1 MERLE
6 YREKGVNSQLLIQC
20 GALMNRPLKTAENV
34 GSVLPILGEALEA
47 AKIGLF
53 VKAEPDSI
61 LQLYEWNRENG
72 FSSFGSSNV
81 FLSGKMAEAWCS
93 MTGSL
98 LYDEKDIRQIEKHA
112 MEECGIVLKHTAKSI
127 LSLPLE
133 WNGSVRGFI
142 GIEDPSS
149 EKVSRLAA
157 FLISIPYI
165 LLEPVVRER
174 EEIRLKRALAK
185 LSDQKLVYE
194 LTAENAKL
202 IVFESD
208 LVKNITVA
216 VDAPYTRR
224 FMRDAGFPKLMQD
237 PVSFLASHTDEEGKK
252 EFENI
257 LSQVMG
263 GKKDA
268 GCTFRFFL
276 HAGDEPLFIKAK
288 LYGACNR
295 AGQVVKVYSLF
306 QDISDYVRSEE
317 LLKAESERAIE
328 LKRRE
333 DELSAMKNRELEL
346 LQKHKIAIDS
356 LEFILWEMDLYAE
369 SMIPMPSPFFEKCR
383 KLYNIPAD
391 DAAIPDYLYHMLDTE
406 DQLRVKKMFTSLR
419 QGRRYTMDV
428 RLATEKGGVVRT
440 FRLAATPSKS
450 EAGDWDSA
458 VATTYDV
465 TDQLV
470 KSSGYEQ
477 ELAYFTLSR
486 DDSIMMATR
495 VNLTMNSFIDCYP
508 ALPPETKGLSYD
520 AIVARGKGLE
530 GYLKDGRPSS
540 EVVSRSFL
548 LNEWANGRTKNSYV
562 IRYTGQG
569 AIKWCRADMR
579 LMENPGTKDVECF
592 FYLTDVTRGELMT
605 RLLERLG
612 DVVYEFIGIMNPADN
627 TIGFI
632 GHSDYDDLQYI
643 DYDAFITRE
652 LREHVILQGTEQ
664 EFRDEV
670 SFASIQKELAADS
683 HFSRII
689 SWKGGHGEPL
699 RKMIQYF
706 YLDPGRELILCCVT
720 DVTDQYRQDQM
731 RLQEVEDALHRAD
744 VANRAKSEFVSRISH
759 DIRTPIG
766 AVLNLTQFA
775 EEDIGHEDKLIDDLA
790 KIKTSGRFLLS
801 LINDVLDIS
810 KIDSGKIEL
819 LPEACSYDAFIDEI
833 SNLLESMCYD
843 KGLDCIIN
851 AAPPQVRAF
860 MADKVRLNQVTLNLL
875 SNSVKYTPSGGAVSF
890 FVDQEV
896 RSGDTVILHI
906 CVADNGIGMTEEFQR
921 KMFDE
926 FTQDSKNPLRDKTT
940 PGTGLG
946 LSIVN
951 KMVQLMGGQIKVF
964 SVVGKGSSFLVSIP
978 MKVADERDI
987 KNIAKK
993 KTSAEDAAIEA
1004 TILLAEDNLI
1014 NKEIAERIFTKM
1026 GVTVEHADNGEEAL
1040 NVFSA
1045 AETGHFDVVFMDIQ
1059 MPKMD
1064 GYAATRAIRALDK
1077 PDARKIPI
1085 VAMTANAFA
1094 DAVQKAKDAGMDE
1107 YVTKPLD
1114 PDRLREV
1121 LQDLLAKRRR

>member
-1 MERLE
+1 MEKLE
-6 YREKGVNSQLLIQC
+6 YKERGANSQLLTQC
-20 GALMNRPLKTAENV
+20 GALMNRPLRTDENV
-34 GSVLPILGEALEA
+34 SSALSVLGSALEA
-47 AKIGLF
+47 SRIGLF
-53 VKAEPDSI
+53 VKETPDSI
-61 LQLYEWNRENG
+61 LQLFEWSREKG
-72 FSSFGSSNV
+72 FSAFGSSNV
-81 FLSGKMAEAWCS
+81 FLTGKAAKECLS
-93 MTGSL
+93 MSGSL
-98 LYDEKDIRQIEKHA
+98 LYTEDDIIRMDKHVFEA
-112 MEECGIVLKHTAKSI
+112 YGLLLNHTAKSI
-127 LSLPLE
+127 LALPLE
-133 WNGSVRGFI
+133 WNGSMRGFI
-142 GIEDPSS
+142 GIEDPSA
-149 EKVSRLAA
+149 EKVSQLSA
-157 FLISIPYI
+157 FLLSAPYI
-165 LLEPVVRER
+165 ILEPVIREQ
-174 EEIRLKRALAK
+174 EEIRLKRALAS
-185 LSDQKLVYE
+185 LSDRKLVYE
-194 LTAENAKL
+194 MTAENAKL
-202 IVFESD
+202 IVFETD
-208 LVKNITVA
+208 LVKKVTVS
-216 VDAPYTRR
+216 VDSPYSRR
-224 FMRDAGFPKLMQD
+224 FMRKAGFPKLMQD
-237 PVSFLASHTDEEGKK
+237 PVAVLSSHTDEEGKQAFSTCLK
-252 EFENI
+252 
-257 LSQVMG
+257 QVMQG
-263 GKKDA
+263 QKDA
-268 GCTFRFFL
+268 GCSFRL
-276 HAGDEPLFIKAK
+276 SLQTGEEPLFIKAN

-295 AGQVVKVYSLF
+295 TGQVVKVYSVF

-486 DDSIMMATR
+486 DDSVMMSTR

-569 AIKWCRADMR
+569 SVKWCRADMR

-592 FYLTDVTRGELMT
+592 FYLTDVTRNELMT

-612 DVVYEFIGIMNPADN
+612 DVVYEFIGIMSPADN

-643 DYDAFITRE
+643 DYDAFIARE

-706 YLDPGRELILCCVT
+706 YLDPGRELILCCIT

-851 AAPPQVRAF
+851 AAPPEVRAF

-890 FVDQEV
+890 FVDQEIH
-896 RSGDTVILHI
+896 SEGTVILHI

-964 SVVGKGSSFLVSIP
+964 SKVGKGSSFLVSIP
-978 MKVADERDI
+978 MRIADE
-987 KNIAKK
+987 KNVKNTAKK
-993 KTSAEDAAIEA
+993 TTAGADAPIAA

-1026 GVTVEHADNGEEAL
+1026 GVTVEHADNGEEAVTL
-1040 NVFSA
+1040 FSG
-1045 AETGHFDVVFMDIQ
+1045 AEPGHFDVVFMDIQ

-1064 GYAATRAIRALDK
+1064 GYAATKAIRALDR
-1077 PDARKIPI
+1077 PDAQKIPV

-1094 DAVQKAKDAGMDE
+1094 DAVQKAKDVGMDE

-1121 LQDLLAKRRR
+1121 LQDLLAKRC